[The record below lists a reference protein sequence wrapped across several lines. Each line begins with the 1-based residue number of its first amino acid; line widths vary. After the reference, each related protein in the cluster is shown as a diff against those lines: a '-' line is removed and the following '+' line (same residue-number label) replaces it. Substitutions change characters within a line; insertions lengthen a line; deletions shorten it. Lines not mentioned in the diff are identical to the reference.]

1 MIIEMTKP
9 IMRYEYAAI
18 PSPPSNP
25 LYTIS
30 PTPPNALKVH
40 KRQNAQ
46 KIAIRT
52 PNIIFCTDAF
62 VDFDCAVPFV
72 PFKFNL
78 LIYNILIIL
87 ILLNTKQAK
96 NKLLLLNYYE

>member
-9 IMRYEYAAI
+9 IMRYEYAAM

-62 VDFDCAVPFV
+62 VDFDCTVPFV

-78 LIYNILIIL
+78 LVYNIF
-87 ILLNTKQAK
+87 
-96 NKLLLLNYYE
+96 NYINIAEYKTSKE